1 MQIVPVNIRLE
12 SSILTGSVTDKDI
25 DVQHVD
31 VKEFTEDQSF
41 PSGGFEI
48 GFD

>member
-12 SSILTGSVTDKDI
+12 SSILTGSVTLQNI
-25 DVQHVD
+25 AVQD
-31 VKEFTEDQSF
+31 VKVEEFTEDPEF
-41 PSGGFEI
+41 PSGGFDV